1 MRLFGRHLFTVLA
14 LAAALST
21 LQAQPPAVLA
31 VPSLL
36 AQARQAEA
44 AYQFDLA
51 LDRLYALEIEQPRTP
66 DALAGRLHLARL
78 LALANDLPAAMLQC
92 QALRDELPPN
102 DPNRQRALDFA
113 TTVARRLRVRNPGT
127 AFYAGPDVVAPR
139 GLPQLDEPTGLVD
152 ALDGS
157 TLVVDQGADKLF
169 RITGDT
175 AAPIA
180 SAAIQDPNA
189 ATPIVRWGGASG
201 GGDDAAIAIGT
212 KNGIVSVPAGKPVPV
227 TGTWGG
233 KSHPIKRARAMA
245 VTSKGDLLIVDREYD
260 GLLRCAA
267 GAATCAPW
275 GPAGKLRTVKV
286 GPSDFVV
293 ALDDKQQTIRVFDD
307 AGKLVTAIG
316 PMFGATKLEKI
327 ADVAID
333 SAYAVYL
340 LDADLKRIEIG
351 ALRMQG
357 DGKISAEP
365 IGAVTVPA
373 EGDRAI
379 KNPTSLMVTS
389 SGAILVAGKSAP
401 RLLRFR

>member
-1 MRLFGRHLFTVLA
+1 MRVFGRFASVVFA
-14 LAAALST
+14 LATVASALHA
-21 LQAQPPAVLA
+21 QAPATA
-31 VPSLL
+31 SLL

-66 DALAGRLHLARL
+66 DALSGRLQLARL
-78 LALANDLPAAMLQC
+78 LALANELPAAMLQC
-92 QALRDELPPN
+92 QMLRDELAPN
-102 DPNRQRALDFA
+102 DPVRQRALDLA
-113 TTVARRLRVRNPGT
+113 TTVARRIRVRNAGA
-127 AFYAGPDVVAPR
+127 AFYSGPEVVAPR
-139 GLPQLDEPTGLVD
+139 GLPSLDEPTGLID

-169 RITGDT
+169 RITGD
-175 AAPIA
+175 AAA
-180 SAAIQDPNA
+180 LVSAAGLQDPNA
-189 ATPIVRWGGASG
+189 ATPMGEGAV
-201 GGDDAAIAIGT
+201 AIGT
-212 KNGIVSVPAGKPVPV
+212 KNGIVSLPAGKAVPA

-233 KSHPIKRARAMA
+233 KPHPIKRARAMA

-267 GAATCAPW
+267 GATTCAPW
-275 GPAGKLRTVKV
+275 GPPGKLKTVKA
-286 GPSDFVV
+286 GPSDFIV
-293 ALDDKQQTIRVFDD
+293 ALDDKQQAVRIFDD

-316 PMFGATKLEKI
+316 PMFGAAKLEKI
-327 ADVAID
+327 VDVAID

-340 LDADLKRIEIG
+340 LDADLKRIEVG

-357 DGKISAEP
+357 DGRMSVEP
-365 IGAVTVPA
+365 IGSVALPV

-379 KNPTSLMVTS
+379 KNPTALMVTS